1 MEQPKRW
8 PTILLLIFIQIA
20 WLIVLVIGIVWYIHY
35 RQIRIRPIGV
45 WDIVVISEVSI
56 LFTLILA
63 GIYALFILYQRQL
76 TLLRT
81 QIHILQSVT
90 HSFKTPLATMQLYL
104 ETITKRELPE
114 STKAELF
121 DGMRTVNQRLK
132 SLVYNFL
139 ESARLSSKQ
148 RPYIFSTIS
157 LPQLF
162 SSYIVNNEVFL
173 KDVEL
178 HLHAPDGDTIPVLV
192 DSDAFEMV
200 FSNLIE
206 NAIHYSTSS
215 PRVDIKMWKEDKWAF
230 IELSDRGIGI
240 PEEQHKDV
248 FKMFKR
254 LPEGASLW
262 GSGTGMGL
270 YVVKGIIKSHGGNI
284 RVNVVD
290 KGEGTSFKIRLPLAR
305 S

>member
-8 PTILLLIFIQIA
+8 PTIILLIFVQIA
-20 WLIVLVIGIVWYIHY
+20 WLIVLVIGVVWYIHY

-45 WDIVVISEVSI
+45 WDVVIISEVSI

-104 ETITKRELPE
+104 ETISKRELPE
-114 STKAELF
+114 NTKAELF
-121 DGMRTVNQRLK
+121 NGMQIVNQRLK

-148 RPYIFSTIS
+148 RPYTFSAIS
-157 LPQLF
+157 LPQLI
-162 SSYIVNNEVFL
+162 SSYIINNEVFL

-178 HLHAPDGDTIPVLV
+178 HIHALDNTILVSV

-206 NAIHYSTSS
+206 NAVHYSTSS
-215 PRVDIKMWKEDKWAF
+215 PHVEIKMWKKDKWAF
-230 IELSDRGIGI
+230 MELSDRGIGI
-240 PEEQHKDV
+240 PEEQHRDV

-284 RVNVVD
+284 RVNFVD
-290 KGEGTSFKIRLPLAR
+290 KGEGTSFRIRLPLAR

>member
-1 MEQPKRW
+1 MEQPRRW
-8 PTILLLIFIQIA
+8 PTILLLIIIQIA
-20 WLIVLVIGIVWYIHY
+20 WLIVLVIGVVWYIHY

-45 WDIVVISEVSI
+45 WDVVIISEVSI

-104 ETITKRELPE
+104 ETISKRELPE
-114 STKAELF
+114 NTKAELF
-121 DGMRTVNQRLK
+121 NGMQIVNQRLK

-148 RPYIFSTIS
+148 RPYTFSAIS
-157 LPQLF
+157 LPQLI
-162 SSYIVNNEVFL
+162 SSYIMNNEVFL

-178 HLHAPDGDTIPVLV
+178 HIQELDNTIPVLV
-192 DSDAFEMV
+192 DSDALEMV

-206 NAIHYSTSS
+206 NAIHYSTIS
-215 PRVDIKMWKEDKWAF
+215 PRVEIKMWKEDKWAF
-230 IELSDRGIGI
+230 VEFSDRGIGI
-240 PEEQHKDV
+240 PEEQHRDV

-270 YVVKGIIKSHGGNI
+270 YVVKAIIKAHGGNI

-290 KGEGTSFKIRLPLAR
+290 KGEGTSFRIRLPLAR
-305 S
+305 P

>member
-1 MEQPKRW
+1 MDQPKRW
-8 PTILLLIFIQIA
+8 PTILLLIIIQIA
-20 WLIVLVIGIVWYIHY
+20 WLIVLVIGVVWYIHY
-35 RQIRIRPIGV
+35 RNIRISPIGV
-45 WDIVVISEVSI
+45 WDVVVISEVSI
-56 LFTLILA
+56 LFALILA

-104 ETITKRELPE
+104 ETIAKRDLPE
-114 STKAELF
+114 ATKAELF
-121 DGMRTVNQRLK
+121 NGMRTVNQRLK
-132 SLVYNFL
+132 ALVYNFL

-148 RPYIFSTIS
+148 RPYIFSEIS
-157 LPQLF
+157 LPELI
-162 SSYIVNNEVFL
+162 STYIRNNEVFL
-173 KDVEL
+173 KHVEL
-178 HLHAPDGDTIPVLV
+178 HIHALDETIPVLV
-192 DSDAFEMV
+192 DTDALEMV

-230 IELSDRGIGI
+230 IEFSDRGIGI
-240 PEEQHKDV
+240 PEEQHRDV

-270 YVVKGIIKSHGGNI
+270 YVVKGIIKAHGGNI
-284 RVNVVD
+284 RVNVVN
-290 KGEGTSFKIRLPLAR
+290 KGEGTSFRIRLPLAR

>member
-1 MEQPKRW
+1 
-8 PTILLLIFIQIA
+8 
-20 WLIVLVIGIVWYIHY
+20 
-35 RQIRIRPIGV
+35 
-45 WDIVVISEVSI
+45 
-56 LFTLILA
+56 
-63 GIYALFILYQRQL
+63 
-76 TLLRT
+76 
-81 QIHILQSVT
+81 
-90 HSFKTPLATMQLYL
+90 MQLYL

-114 STKAELF
+114 NTKAELF
-121 DGMRTVNQRLK
+121 NGMRTVNQRLK

-148 RPYIFSTIS
+148 RPYIFSAIS
-157 LPQLF
+157 LPQLI
-162 SSYIVNNEVFL
+162 SSYIMNNAVFL

-178 HLHAPDGDTIPVLV
+178 HIHAPDDTIPVLV
-192 DSDAFEMV
+192 DSDALEMV

-206 NAIHYSTSS
+206 NAIHYSTIS

-230 IELSDRGIGI
+230 IEFSDRGIGI
-240 PEEQHKDV
+240 PEEQHRDV

-270 YVVKGIIKSHGGNI
+270 YVVKAIIKAHGGNI

-290 KGEGTSFKIRLPLAR
+290 KGEGTSFRIRLPLAR

>member
-8 PTILLLIFIQIA
+8 PTILLLIIIQIA
-20 WLIVLVIGIVWYIHY
+20 WLIVLVIGVVWYIHY
-35 RQIRIRPIGV
+35 RHIRISPIGV
-45 WDIVVISEVSI
+45 WDVVVISEVSI
-56 LFTLILA
+56 LFALILA

-114 STKAELF
+114 NTKAELF
-121 DGMRTVNQRLK
+121 NGMQTVNQRLK
-132 SLVYNFL
+132 ALVYNFL

-148 RPYIFSTIS
+148 RPYTFSAIS
-157 LPQLF
+157 LPQLI
-162 SSYIVNNEVFL
+162 SSYIMNNEVFL

-178 HLHAPDGDTIPVLV
+178 HIHALDDTIPVLV
-192 DSDAFEMV
+192 DSDALEMV

-215 PRVDIKMWKEDKWAF
+215 PRVDIKMWKEDRWAF
-230 IELSDRGIGI
+230 IEFSDRGIGI
-240 PEEQHKDV
+240 PEEQHRDV

-270 YVVKGIIKSHGGNI
+270 YVVKGIIKAHGGNI

-290 KGEGTSFKIRLPLAR
+290 KGEGTSFRIRLPLAR

>member
-1 MEQPKRW
+1 M
-8 PTILLLIFIQIA
+8 
-20 WLIVLVIGIVWYIHY
+20 H
-35 RQIRIRPIGV
+35 
-45 WDIVVISEVSI
+45 
-56 LFTLILA
+56 
-63 GIYALFILYQRQL
+63 
-76 TLLRT
+76 
-81 QIHILQSVT
+81 
-90 HSFKTPLATMQLYL
+90 
-104 ETITKRELPE
+104 
-114 STKAELF
+114 
-121 DGMRTVNQRLK
+121 
-132 SLVYNFL
+132 
-139 ESARLSSKQ
+139 
-148 RPYIFSTIS
+148 
-157 LPQLF
+157 
-162 SSYIVNNEVFL
+162 NEVFL

-178 HLHAPDGDTIPVLV
+178 HIHAPDDTIAVSV

-215 PRVDIKMWKEDKWAF
+215 PRVEIKMWKEDKWAF
-230 IELSDRGIGI
+230 MELSDRGIGI
-240 PEEQHKDV
+240 PEEQHRDV

-290 KGEGTSFKIRLPLAR
+290 KGEGTSFRIRLPLAR

>member
-1 MEQPKRW
+1 
-8 PTILLLIFIQIA
+8 
-20 WLIVLVIGIVWYIHY
+20 
-35 RQIRIRPIGV
+35 
-45 WDIVVISEVSI
+45 
-56 LFTLILA
+56 
-63 GIYALFILYQRQL
+63 
-76 TLLRT
+76 
-81 QIHILQSVT
+81 
-90 HSFKTPLATMQLYL
+90 MQLYL

-148 RPYIFSTIS
+148 RPYILSTIS
-157 LPQLF
+157 LHQLI
-162 SSYIVNNEVFL
+162 SSYIMHNEVFL

-178 HLHAPDGDTIPVLV
+178 HIHALDDTILVLV

-215 PRVDIKMWKEDKWAF
+215 PRVEIKMWKEDKWAF
-230 IELSDRGIGI
+230 MELSDRGIGI
-240 PEEQHKDV
+240 PEEQHRDV

-290 KGEGTSFKIRLPLAR
+290 KGEGTSFRIRLPLAR

>member
-1 MEQPKRW
+1 MEQPRRW
-8 PTILLLIFIQIA
+8 PTILLLIIIQIA
-20 WLIVLVIGIVWYIHY
+20 WLIVLIIGVVWYIHY

-45 WDIVVISEVSI
+45 WDVVIISEVSI

-121 DGMRTVNQRLK
+121 NGMRTVNQRLK

-148 RPYIFSTIS
+148 RPYTFSAIS
-157 LPQLF
+157 LPQLI
-162 SSYIVNNEVFL
+162 SNYIMNNEVFL

-178 HLHAPDGDTIPVLV
+178 HIHALDNTILVSV

-206 NAIHYSTSS
+206 NAVHYSTSS
-215 PRVDIKMWKEDKWAF
+215 PHVEIKMWKEDKWAF
-230 IELSDRGIGI
+230 MELSDRGIGI
-240 PEEQHKDV
+240 PEEQHRDV

-270 YVVKGIIKSHGGNI
+270 YVVKAIIKAHGGNI

-290 KGEGTSFKIRLPLAR
+290 KGEGTSFRIRLPLAR

>member
-8 PTILLLIFIQIA
+8 PTILLLIIIQIA
-20 WLIVLVIGIVWYIHY
+20 WLIVLVIGVVWYIHY

-45 WDIVVISEVSI
+45 WDVVIISEVSI

-114 STKAELF
+114 NTKAELF
-121 DGMRTVNQRLK
+121 NGMRTVNQRLK

-148 RPYIFSTIS
+148 RPYIFSAIS
-157 LPQLF
+157 LPQLI
-162 SSYIVNNEVFL
+162 SSYIMNNEVFL

-178 HLHAPDGDTIPVLV
+178 HIHAPDDTIPVLV
-192 DSDAFEMV
+192 DSDALEMV

-206 NAIHYSTSS
+206 NAIHYSTIS
-215 PRVDIKMWKEDKWAF
+215 PRVEIKMWKEDRWAF
-230 IELSDRGIGI
+230 IEFSDRGIGI
-240 PEEQHKDV
+240 PEEQHRDV

-270 YVVKGIIKSHGGNI
+270 YVVKAIIKAHGGNI

-290 KGEGTSFKIRLPLAR
+290 KGEGTSFRIRLPLAR

>member
-1 MEQPKRW
+1 
-8 PTILLLIFIQIA
+8 
-20 WLIVLVIGIVWYIHY
+20 
-35 RQIRIRPIGV
+35 
-45 WDIVVISEVSI
+45 
-56 LFTLILA
+56 
-63 GIYALFILYQRQL
+63 
-76 TLLRT
+76 
-81 QIHILQSVT
+81 
-90 HSFKTPLATMQLYL
+90 MQLYL

-121 DGMRTVNQRLK
+121 NGMRTVNQRLK

-148 RPYIFSTIS
+148 RPYTFSAIS
-157 LPQLF
+157 LPQLI
-162 SSYIVNNEVFL
+162 SSYIINNEVFL

-178 HLHAPDGDTIPVLV
+178 HIHALDNTILVLV
-192 DSDAFEMV
+192 DSDALEMV

-206 NAIHYSTSS
+206 NAIHYSTIS
-215 PRVDIKMWKEDKWAF
+215 PKVEIKMWKEERWAF
-230 IELSDRGIGI
+230 VEFSDRGIGI
-240 PEEQHKDV
+240 PEEQHRDV

-270 YVVKGIIKSHGGNI
+270 YVVKAIIKAHGGNI

-290 KGEGTSFKIRLPLAR
+290 KGEGTSFRIRLPLAR

>member
-1 MEQPKRW
+1 MEQPRRW
-8 PTILLLIFIQIA
+8 PTILLLIIIQIA
-20 WLIVLVIGIVWYIHY
+20 WLIVLVIGVVWYIHY

-45 WDIVVISEVSI
+45 WDVVIISEVSI

-104 ETITKRELPE
+104 ETISKRELPE
-114 STKAELF
+114 NTKAELF
-121 DGMRTVNQRLK
+121 NGMQIVNQRLK

-148 RPYIFSTIS
+148 RPYTFSAIS
-157 LPQLF
+157 LPQLI
-162 SSYIVNNEVFL
+162 SSYIMNNEVFL

-178 HLHAPDGDTIPVLV
+178 HIHELDNTIPVLV
-192 DSDAFEMV
+192 DSDALEMV

-206 NAIHYSTSS
+206 NAIHYSTIS
-215 PRVDIKMWKEDKWAF
+215 PRVEIKMWKEDKWAF
-230 IELSDRGIGI
+230 VEFSDRGIGI
-240 PEEQHKDV
+240 PEEQHRDV

-270 YVVKGIIKSHGGNI
+270 YVVKAIIKAHGGNI

-290 KGEGTSFKIRLPLAR
+290 KGEGTSFRIRLPLAR

>member
-8 PTILLLIFIQIA
+8 PTILLLIIIQIA
-20 WLIVLVIGIVWYIHY
+20 WLIVLVIGVVWYVHY
-35 RQIRIRPIGV
+35 RQIRIRPIGA
-45 WDIVVISEVSI
+45 WDVVIISEVSI

-114 STKAELF
+114 NTKAELF
-121 DGMRTVNQRLK
+121 NGMRTVNQRLK

-148 RPYIFSTIS
+148 RPSTFSAIS
-157 LPQLF
+157 LPQLI
-162 SSYIVNNEVFL
+162 SNYIMNNDVFL

-178 HLHAPDGDTIPVLV
+178 HIHALDNTIPVLV
-192 DSDAFEMV
+192 DSDALEMV

-206 NAIHYSTSS
+206 NAIHYSTIS
-215 PRVDIKMWKEDKWAF
+215 PRVEIKMWKEDKWAF
-230 IELSDRGIGI
+230 IEFSDRGIGI
-240 PEEQHKDV
+240 PEEQHRDV

-254 LPEGASLW
+254 LPEGATLW

-270 YVVKGIIKSHGGNI
+270 YVVKAIIKAHGGNI

-290 KGEGTSFKIRLPLAR
+290 KGEGTSFRIRLPLAR

>member
-8 PTILLLIFIQIA
+8 PTILLLIIIQIA
-20 WLIVLVIGIVWYIHY
+20 WLIVLVIGIIWYIHY

-132 SLVYNFL
+132 SLVHNFL

-148 RPYIFSTIS
+148 RPYILSTIS
-157 LPQLF
+157 LPQLI
-162 SSYIVNNEVFL
+162 SSYIMHNEVFL

-178 HLHAPDGDTIPVLV
+178 HIQTLDESIPVLV

-215 PRVDIKMWKEDKWAF
+215 PRVEIKMWKEDKWAF
-230 IELSDRGIGI
+230 MELSDRGIGI
-240 PEEQHKDV
+240 PEEQHRDV

-284 RVNVVD
+284 RVNVID
-290 KGEGTSFKIRLPLAR
+290 KGEGTSFRIRLPLAR

>member
-1 MEQPKRW
+1 
-8 PTILLLIFIQIA
+8 
-20 WLIVLVIGIVWYIHY
+20 VI
-35 RQIRIRPIGV
+35 
-45 WDIVVISEVSI
+45 ISEVSI

-114 STKAELF
+114 NTKAELF
-121 DGMRTVNQRLK
+121 NGMRTVNQRLK

-148 RPYIFSTIS
+148 RPYTFSAIS
-157 LPQLF
+157 LPQLI
-162 SSYIVNNEVFL
+162 SNYIMNNEVFL

-178 HLHAPDGDTIPVLV
+178 HIHALDNTILVSV

-206 NAIHYSTSS
+206 NAVHYSTSS
-215 PRVDIKMWKEDKWAF
+215 PHVEIKMWKEDKWAF
-230 IELSDRGIGI
+230 MELSDRGIGI
-240 PEEQHKDV
+240 PEEQHRDV

-290 KGEGTSFKIRLPLAR
+290 KGEGTSFRIRLPLAR